1 VHGRDLPQGIGG
13 AVSTYRLYRGL
24 TAAGI
29 DARILCQKPTLD
41 SSAEIPRLPRLER
54 FLGRVTSRIGLNDI
68 HCVGAFKVNKLPAYL
83 EADII
88 NFHGIHGQYFSYLAL
103 PSLTQNKPA
112 VFTVRDM
119 WPFTGHCAVSY
130 DCERWKTGCGHCPYP
145 NAPPAMPTKHDTSH
159 FEWKLKDWAYRHS
172 RLTVVCLSRRM
183 TEQANQSILGRFPVY
198 HIPNGVD
205 TEAYKPMDPIL
216 CRSALGIPSGKKV
229 LLFAAGHLNR
239 QHKGS
244 DLLATALRNLPTS
257 MKAEIVLLLLGE
269 GGELIAD
276 AFDVKVKA
284 LGFVGGDRLKSL
296 IYCASDLF
304 VLPTRGE
311 GLPNVLLES
320 MACGTPMVSFDVG
333 GVPDLVRPGLTGYL
347 AGADDAQELGRG
359 ILELLEDE
367 RLRDAMG
374 RRCREVACAEFSAEL
389 EIRRYVDLYQQ
400 LLCDGHR

>member
-1 VHGRDLPQGIGG
+1 
-13 AVSTYRLYRGL
+13 
-24 TAAGI
+24 
-29 DARILCQKPTLD
+29 
-41 SSAEIPRLPRLER
+41 
-54 FLGRVTSRIGLNDI
+54 
-68 HCVGAFKVNKLPAYL
+68 
-83 EADII
+83 
-88 NFHGIHGQYFSYLAL
+88 
-103 PSLTQNKPA
+103 
-112 VFTVRDM
+112 
-119 WPFTGHCAVSY
+119 
-130 DCERWKTGCGHCPYP
+130 
-145 NAPPAMPTKHDTSH
+145 
-159 FEWKLKDWAYRHS
+159 
-172 RLTVVCLSRRM
+172 
-183 TEQANQSILGRFPVY
+183 
-198 HIPNGVD
+198 
-205 TEAYKPMDPIL
+205 
-216 CRSALGIPSGKKV
+216 
-229 LLFAAGHLNR
+229 
-239 QHKGS
+239 
-244 DLLATALRNLPTS
+244 